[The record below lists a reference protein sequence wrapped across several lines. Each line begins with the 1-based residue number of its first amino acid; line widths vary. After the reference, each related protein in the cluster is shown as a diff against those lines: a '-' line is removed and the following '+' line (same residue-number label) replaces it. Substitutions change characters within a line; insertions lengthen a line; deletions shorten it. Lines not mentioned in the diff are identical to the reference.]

1 MYNLYVER
9 KKLQEIK
16 RKELDK
22 IRLTK
27 QAKIHK
33 NKTKI
38 LALKYEER
46 LRKFIISVI
55 NNIYNIFSLQKIIQN

>member
-1 MYNLYVER
+1 MYNLYIDR

-16 RKELDK
+16 KKEQEK
-22 IRLTK
+22 IDLVK
-27 QAKIHK
+27 QEKIHK
-33 NKTKI
+33 NKTKN

-55 NNIYNIFSLQKIIQN
+55 YKYIINLDC

>member
-16 RKELDK
+16 KKELDK
-22 IRLTK
+22 IRLIK

-33 NKTKI
+33 NKIKI

-55 NNIYNIFSLQKIIQN
+55 NNIYIIYLACKR